1 MNWTVYHERRGET
14 GGNISEEHRNI
25 ILCSYNLTGSFRWCY
40 SYWIS
45 QTKFYDSHRPL
56 QLGNIKRSLVGN
68 FYCSF
73 YYNEAKTRKTHST
86 IFQSEWYSSKYCRRT
101 IVGNMKIYYNAT
113 LICKSGDL
121 DIKLFRIYS
130 LSRLEIYHNLSFLP
144 DIWWECW
151 SWRGTRVKVYCCF
164 SMSWESNNYLLHS
177 NCQLVYQSDTYL
189 APVCEPPSHWH
200 FSTSC
205 EQQGLLWNEVK
216 SNSLNY
222 NTQWTHERCT
232 SVLSW
237 AP

>member
-1 MNWTVYHERRGET
+1 MIISGIFHTYLNYSPPISPATQISHIHISLSGSTFQRQV
-14 GGNISEEHRNI
+14 GGGGKMGRWREGWYFSIS
-25 ILCSYNLTGSFRWCY
+25 
-40 SYWIS
+40 
-45 QTKFYDSHRPL
+45 
-56 QLGNIKRSLVGN
+56 
-68 FYCSF
+68 
-73 YYNEAKTRKTHST
+73 
-86 IFQSEWYSSKYCRRT
+86 
-101 IVGNMKIYYNAT
+101 

-200 FSTSC
+200 LSTSC
-205 EQQGLLWNEVK
+205 EQQGLLGDEVK

-232 SVLSW
+232 SVLNW